1 MILTTPSTKTMQ
13 PVNLSLILLP
23 RQAVRLTP
31 QQRGHLTPLRHLGVI
46 LLILKQEVTRLSIN
60 QEEEEEAGVDF
71 SRI

>member
-31 QQRGHLTPLRHLGVI
+31 QRRGRLTPLLHLGVI
-46 LLILKQEVTRLSIN
+46 LLILKQEVTRLSIKP
-60 QEEEEEAGVDF
+60 EEVEEVGEDF